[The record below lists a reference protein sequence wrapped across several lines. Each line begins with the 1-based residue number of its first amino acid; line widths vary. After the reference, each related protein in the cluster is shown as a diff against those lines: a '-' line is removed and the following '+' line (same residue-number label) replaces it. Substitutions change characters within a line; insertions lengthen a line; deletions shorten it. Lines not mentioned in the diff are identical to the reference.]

1 MCLRAQLG
9 KGQSLEL
16 RLGNRCE
23 CPQDECFQRMLLAN
37 VFDDFHNEVQIMNTD
52 SYREEL

>member
-52 SYREEL
+52 SYREE